1 MRQPVS
7 NFHWPI
13 SDWFSSVI
21 DYIFSVVEKHIE
33 DGKLITEF
41 NMSALPSLY
50 DHFVKLIKYL
60 VRLKFSL
67 LIFEKFFLFFWIIM
81 QST

>member
-1 MRQPVS
+1 M
-7 NFHWPI
+7 
-13 SDWFSSVI
+13 
-21 DYIFSVVEKHIE
+21 VEKHID

-60 VRLKFSL
+60 VRFKYSL
-67 LIFEKFFLFFWIIM
+67 LIFEKVFSFFVE
-81 QST
+81 S